1 MVYVVPNMNPDG
13 SARGH
18 LRTNAAGANLNRE
31 WGAPTAERSPEVLWT
46 LNAMDATGPV
56 DLMLDAHGDE
66 AEPYCFIIGGE
77 QQGPAYD
84 DRRKGVQRRFKESYA
99 RACPDFQT
107 TFPLEYGSAPVGN
120 IITAKTQVSHRFNCV
135 GMTLEMPFKDNV
147 QLAQPDGWTASRCE
161 KLGAAAVDALLD
173 VLPVLR
179 E

>member
-1 MVYVVPNMNPDG
+1 MNPDG

-77 QQGPAYD
+77 QQ
-84 DRRKGVQRRFKESYA
+84 DRKSV
-99 RACPDFQT
+99 
-107 TFPLEYGSAPVGN
+107 V
-120 IITAKTQVSHRFNCV
+120 
-135 GMTLEMPFKDNV
+135 
-147 QLAQPDGWTASRCE
+147 
-161 KLGAAAVDALLD
+161 
-173 VLPVLR
+173 
-179 E
+179 